1 MLGRRDTRDAGRLRP
16 PAWVSSA
23 AADRQ
28 ARDSA
33 PSARSA
39 QAPTPKCARTR
50 SVRAAGMLLGLAL
63 LPPLL
68 TGCLGV
74 AVGAGAGYLV
84 SQELEPKGQRTEA
97 LYVPMEE
104 AWLTT
109 KDVLSIM
116 STEPLQFIEFPRT
129 AIARIDGSRVTV
141 EVTVYDVD
149 RTQVRVQ
156 AKRLGFPAGDTANR
170 VLEVISSRLEEQGHG
185 L

>member
-1 MLGRRDTRDAGRLRP
+1 MLGRRDTRGAGRLRP
-16 PAWVSSA
+16 QCSRRGWSSRRVGA
-23 AADRQ
+23 
-28 ARDSA
+28 
-33 PSARSA
+33 
-39 QAPTPKCARTR
+39 
-50 SVRAAGMLLGLAL
+50 LAL
-63 LPPLL
+63 AASLPLL
-68 TGCLGV
+68 CTGCIGL

-97 LYVPMEE
+97 LYVPLED

-116 STEPLQFIEFPRT
+116 SSEPLEFIEFPRT

-156 AKRLGFPAGDTANR
+156 AKRLGFPAGETANR